1 MIRII
6 INKIM
11 ITAQHNEPASPV
23 LVASLDEEVLDD
35 PLSLK
40 LVLKFVA
47 INLLPQFPQNIAT
60 SLFSCPQ
67 FEQIFDIFYPL
78 IIK

>member
-67 FEQIFDIFYPL
+67 FEHLFVIFTP
-78 IIK
+78 